1 MKLKDKKVGFILT
14 GSFCTFSQTIPE
26 MKHILEEGAEVIPIM
41 SANAE
46 KMDTKFGKAQ
56 DFIEQIEKMTGKK
69 IISTIQ
75 GAEPIGPKQ
84 LTDIMLIA
92 PCTGNTIGK
101 LANGITDTPATMAT
115 KSHLRNSNPVVIAVS
130 TNDGLSGSAENIGKL
145 LNRTNYYF
153 VPFRQDNPITKPRSL
168 VFDPKYIVPTLES
181 ALDREQIQPILL

>member
-26 MKHILEEGAEVIPIM
+26 MKHILEEGAEVIPNM

-115 KSHLRNSNPVVIAVS
+115 KSHLSEIQYLPPPCPVTTAMPK
-130 TNDGLSGSAENIGKL
+130 TMAWDGLL
-145 LNRTNYYF
+145 W
-153 VPFRQDNPITKPRSL
+153 
-168 VFDPKYIVPTLES
+168 PTC
-181 ALDREQIQPILL
+181 